1 MMSDNFWD
9 GFNGKENEPDFDGF
23 EDHPIEEI
31 ELKDPPLARS
41 PFDALLDELVA
52 LRMERDEIAAR
63 EKAIIKRVGELQ
75 PLLKL
80 YFDANPNRQAVDING
95 YTVRMERGLYAHQ
108 KTEKA
113 DAIAA
118 LRRAGLEQFISET
131 YSIQTVSGYIRE
143 LAEQTDPGNM
153 VQLPPELADDFEIA
167 EVFEV
172 KARKSQ
178 KGRKRSSGNLNE
190 ETEDRW
196 QRMIE
201 S

>member
-1 MMSDNFWD
+1 MSDAYSGYTGDPANW
-9 GFNGKENEPDFDGF
+9 DGF
-23 EDHPIEEI
+23 EDHPVEPIEEI
-31 ELKDPPLARS
+31 ELKDPPARS
-41 PFDALLDELVA
+41 LFDVMLDELVA
-52 LRMERDEIAAR
+52 LRIERDEIAAR
-63 EKAIIKRVGELQ
+63 EKEIIKRVGELQ
-75 PLLKL
+75 PWLKS
-80 YFDANPNRQAVDING
+80 YFDANPQRQAVDING
-95 YTVRMERGLYAHQ
+95 YTVRMERSLYAHQ
-108 KTEKA
+108 TREKA

-118 LRRAGLEQFISET
+118 LRRAGLEQFVSET
-131 YSIQTVSGYIRE
+131 YSLSTVSGYIRE

-172 KARKSQ
+172 KAKKSQ
-178 KGRKRSSGNLNE
+178 KGRKRSGNLNE

>member
-1 MMSDNFWD
+1 MSSFWD
-9 GFNGKENEPDFDGF
+9 GFNGKENEESFDGF
-23 EDHPIEEI
+23 EDHPEPIEEI
-31 ELKDPPLARS
+31 ELKDPPARS
-41 PFDALLDELVA
+41 LFDVMLDELVA
-52 LRMERDEIAAR
+52 LRIERDEIAAR
-63 EKAIIKRVGELQ
+63 EKEIIKRVGELQ
-75 PLLKL
+75 PWLKS
-80 YFDANPNRQAVDING
+80 YFDANPQRQAVDING
-95 YTVRMERGLYAHQ
+95 YTVRMERSLYAHQ
-108 KTEKA
+108 TREKA

-118 LRRAGLEQFISET
+118 LRRAGLEQFVSET
-131 YSIQTVSGYIRE
+131 YSLSTVSGYIRE

-172 KARKSQ
+172 KAKKSQ
-178 KGRKRSSGNLNE
+178 KGRKRSGNLNE